1 MHIRLI
7 SPSAPIVAFCPKRLA
22 RSVDALTRLGHTVT
36 LGAHVSALT
45 GFTAGTIQDRLQD
58 LQDAFLD
65 PSVDVVMATIGGYNA
80 NDLLDGID
88 YERLR
93 GITKPFIGYS
103 DITILLHVLF
113 ERSGI
118 PAIMGPMAL
127 PQWGEYPEPQP
138 FTTASFEQILRGLGT
153 GTSYEAPVSA
163 QWTEEF
169 LRWDSEDTR
178 LRTMEANPGWMVLR
192 AGEGTGPLRAGNLR
206 CLLTMAGTAYQPTL
220 SGTVLCLED
229 DDEESLATV
238 QRMLQHAKQ
247 VGYLR
252 DIRGLMFGRFQKKS
266 DVSPQ
271 ELRAIVDRVLPDAGI
286 PIVMG
291 IDVGHTDPQLSL
303 PFGAQ
308 ATLTAGS
315 ASRLVIKL

>member
-7 SPSAPIVAFCPKRLA
+7 SPSAPIAAFCPNRLA
-22 RSVDALTRLGHTVT
+22 RGVDALTCLGHTVT
-36 LGAHVSALT
+36 LGAHASALT
-45 GFTAGTIQDRLQD
+45 GFTAGTIQERLQD
-58 LQDAFLD
+58 LHEAFLD

-80 NDLLDGID
+80 NDLLEGIG

-93 GITKPFIGYS
+93 GVKKPFVGYS

-138 FTTASFEQILRGLGT
+138 FTVASFERVLRGLGT
-153 GTSYEAPVSA
+153 GESYEVPTSA
-163 QWTEEF
+163 HWTEEF
-169 LRWDSEDTR
+169 LRWDLEDIR
-178 LRTMEANPGWMVLR
+178 LRAMDANPGWTVLR
-192 AGEGTGPLRAGNLR
+192 AGEGSGPLRAGNLR

-220 SGTVLCLED
+220 AGTVLCLED
-229 DDEESLATV
+229 DDEESLATI

-247 VGYLR
+247 IGYLR
-252 DIRGLMFGRFQKKS
+252 DIHGLMFGRFQKKS

-271 ELRAIVDRVLPDAGI
+271 ELRAIIDRVLPDVSV
-286 PIVMG
+286 PIMMG

-315 ASRLVIKL
+315 TSRLVLQL